1 MRPAGAIRVLVVDD
15 SPLKRDGVIA
25 GLEED
30 AEIEV
35 VGSADSHASALA
47 MARDLEPSVVIVDPA
62 AMCVRGRS
70 TLARF
75 VTTLSGTPVIA
86 VGAGDRGDDVVEAVA
101 AGVRAY
107 LGRRTT
113 AADLRDTVKRVH
125 AGAAVI
131 DPTLAGQLMGRDA
144 RLPRGQQPD
153 KDIPLDAREQAVLKL
168 IRDGHT
174 QEEIADELD
183 ISQRTVQVV
192 TARIRRKTGLR
203 RRSDLVRWATEHL
216 AG

>member
-1 MRPAGAIRVLVVDD
+1 LVVDD
-15 SPLKRDGVIA
+15 SPIKRDGLIA

-35 VGSADSHASALA
+35 VGSADSHASAVT
-47 MARDLEPSVVIVDPA
+47 MARELEPTVVIVEPA
-62 AMCVRGRS
+62 VMCIRGRS
-70 TLARF
+70 TLRRF
-75 VTTLSGTPVIA
+75 VATLSGTPVIA
-86 VGAGDRGDDVVEAVA
+86 VGAGGRGDDIVEAAA

-107 LGRRTT
+107 LGRQAT

-131 DPTLAGQLMGRDA
+131 DPTLAGQLMRRYA
-144 RLPRGQQPD
+144 RLARGERPGED
-153 KDIPLDAREQAVLKL
+153 VPLDAREQRVLRL
-168 IRDGHT
+168 IRDGLT
-174 QEEIADELD
+174 QEEIAAELD

>member
-1 MRPAGAIRVLVVDD
+1 MVDD
-15 SPLKRDGVIA
+15 SPLKRDGVIS

-35 VGSADSHASALA
+35 VGIADSHASAVS
-47 MARDLEPSVVIVDPA
+47 MALQLGPSVVIVDPA
-62 AMCVRGRS
+62 VMCIRERS
-70 TLARF
+70 TLPRF
-75 VTTLSGTPVIA
+75 VATLAGTPVVA
-86 VGAGDRGDDVVEAVA
+86 VGAGKRGDDVVEAVA

-113 AADLRDTVKRVH
+113 AADLRETVKRVH

-131 DPTLAGQLMGRDA
+131 DPTLAGHLMGRYA
-144 RLPRGQQPD
+144 RLARGQQPD
-153 KDIPLDAREQAVLKL
+153 EDILLDPREQQVLKL

-174 QEEIADELD
+174 QEEIAEELE
-183 ISQRTVQVV
+183 ISQRTVQVI